1 MNEILSVANV
11 LPVLQTAA
19 DQLQSL
25 ISAKEKA
32 LKKAP
37 AGRLRLSRRKNQIQ
51 WFHVTKGTTA
61 HGKYIPVH
69 EIGRAKA
76 LAQKEY
82 DLKALPELRRWL
94 SLIDSFLARFRLQ
107 YLENLYACAHEGR
120 QKLVTPVYVSDEV
133 YIAQWLA
140 CAYEGKKFAEGV
152 PEIRTLRGEQVRSK
166 SEAMI
171 ADTLYRLKIPY
182 KYECPLTI
190 RHKKG
195 ASRNT
200 MTIYPDFTCLNVRLR
215 QEFVWEHFGM
225 MDDADYSSQV
235 VWKVSCFED
244 NGYFLGKNLILSMES
259 SEIPLDA
266 TRIEKIAMQYL
277 L

>member
-37 AGRLRLSRRKNQIQ
+37 AGRLRLSRRKNQVQ

-61 HGKYIPVH
+61 HGKYIPVD

-182 KYECPLTI
+182 KYESPLTI

-259 SEIPLDA
+259 SEFPLDA